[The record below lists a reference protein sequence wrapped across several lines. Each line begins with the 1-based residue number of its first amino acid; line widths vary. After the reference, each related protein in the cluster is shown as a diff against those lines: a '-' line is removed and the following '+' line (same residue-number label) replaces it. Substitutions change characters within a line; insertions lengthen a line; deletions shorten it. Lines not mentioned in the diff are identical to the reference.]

1 VLCVQAAKKSE
12 DVGAE
17 GKACYRLGSAYIK
30 AKSNYD
36 VAIKYLL
43 QYVRHTPACTQTLLP
58 APRLVQGHSA
68 SCPPLSADLV

>member
-1 VLCVQAAKKSE
+1 MWCPVRCVQAAKKSE

-43 QYVRHTPACTQTLLP
+43 QYVRHTQHT
-58 APRLVQGHSA
+58 
-68 SCPPLSADLV
+68 